1 MESLRRHVSGLPPFV
16 QQLVFVGLVAFSAS
30 PIGILIGALLDLSR
44 RLCGPHPRA
53 AQLSPNYNEDYLDRV
68 SYANINMLNAIPREP
83 TYAGYVVVG
92 GSGFVGSYIVRLLV
106 LRGETNVRVLDI
118 VPPHEDFLASH
129 PAVTYTKVDITSP
142 SSVHAA
148 LVAPFSSGALP
159 SVIFHTAAAIRFW
172 ERAEYTFGASHRVN
186 VLGTAAVLEAA
197 KKLQTDAIVVYTS
210 SADVV
215 VPAPR
220 FMQNGKDYH
229 LPPWDKISISDD
241 DTPLNGPAK
250 STSCYAR
257 SKLMAERLV
266 VEANSAGGLRTGCL
280 RPGQT
285 ITGPNDR
292 FYTSTLVLPRVPV
305 FDGLWSHTN
314 VCVWDVAAAHLAF
327 EDALR
332 RDPTNVSGE
341 TFLITGNGPPW
352 SMNNSRAA
360 LKFYSRRD
368 LIFDDIPPLLILL
381 LAHAVEAFLFLRYH
395 SLLPF
400 FAITGKRPRLT
411 PEWMGQLIY
420 IQPATLEYMRD
431 VVIDDSRAR
440 KMIGSVLLTPQ
451 KLVRR
456 IDKQCEQLQT
466 AMGNGPDDQIY
477 SRPTRICGK

>member
-1 MESLRRHVSGLPPFV
+1 
-16 QQLVFVGLVAFSAS
+16 
-30 PIGILIGALLDLSR
+30 
-44 RLCGPHPRA
+44 
-53 AQLSPNYNEDYLDRV
+53 
-68 SYANINMLNAIPREP
+68 MLNAIPREP
-83 TYAGYVVVG
+83 THAGYVVVG

-118 VPPHEDFLASH
+118 S
-129 PAVTYTKVDITSP
+129 TITSP

-148 LVAPFSSGALP
+148 LVAPFPSGALP
-159 SVIFHTAAAIRFW
+159 VPIRFW
-172 ERAEYTFGASHRVN
+172 ERAAYTFGASHRVN

-197 KKLQTDAIVVYTS
+197 KKLQTGAIVVYTS
-210 SADVV
+210 SADVA

-229 LPPWDKISISDD
+229 EPPWDKISISDD
-241 DTPLNGPAK
+241 DAPLNGPAK

-266 VEANSAGGLRTGCL
+266 LEANSAGGLRTGCL
-280 RPGQT
+280 PPRSVRAPI

-332 RDPTNVSGE
+332 RDPANVSGE

-368 LIFDDIPPLLILL
+368 LIFDNIPPV
-381 LAHAVEAFLFLRYH
+381 AHPPPGVCCRGVFVSTLSFPSSPSLRLRG
-395 SLLPF
+395 S
-400 FAITGKRPRLT
+400 GQVLT
-411 PEWMGQLIY
+411 PKWMGQLIY

-440 KMIGSVLLTPQ
+440 KMIGYKPQ
-451 KLVRR
+451 WETAQTMKYTV
-456 IDKQCEQLQT
+456 DQLGSE
-466 AMGNGPDDQIY
+466 GNDSDG
-477 SRPTRICGK
+477 SPTVVGNA

>member
-1 MESLRRHVSGLPPFV
+1 
-16 QQLVFVGLVAFSAS
+16 
-30 PIGILIGALLDLSR
+30 
-44 RLCGPHPRA
+44 
-53 AQLSPNYNEDYLDRV
+53 
-68 SYANINMLNAIPREP
+68 MLNAIPREP
-83 TYAGYVVVG
+83 THAGYAVVG

-118 VPPHEDFLASH
+118 VPPHDDFLASH

-148 LVAPFSSGALP
+148 LVAPFPSGALP

-172 ERAEYTFGASHRVN
+172 ERATYTFGASHRVN

-197 KKLQTDAIVVYTS
+197 KKLQTGAIVVYTS
-210 SADVV
+210 SADV
-215 VPAPR
+215 A
-220 FMQNGKDYH
+220 H
-229 LPPWDKISISDD
+229 EPPWDKISISDD
-241 DTPLNGPAK
+241 DAPLDRPAK

-266 VEANSAGGLRTGCL
+266 LEANSAGGLRTGCL

-292 FYTSTLVLPRVPV
+292 FYMSTLVLPRVPV

-314 VCVWDVAAAHLAF
+314 VCVWDVAAAHQAF

-332 RDPTNVSGE
+332 SDPANVSGE

-395 SLLPF
+395 SFLPF
-400 FAITGKRPRLT
+400 FAITGKRPSLT
-411 PEWMGQLIY
+411 PE
-420 IQPATLEYMRD
+420 
-431 VVIDDSRAR
+431 AR
-440 KMIGSVLLTPQ
+440 KMIGYKPQ
-451 KLVRR
+451 WETAQTMKYTVDQLGSGGHDVRHGL
-456 IDKQCEQLQT
+456 QLSSQQSDRSPT
-466 AMGNGPDDQIY
+466 VVGNA
-477 SRPTRICGK
+477 